1 MLKIRLHGELKDIE
15 LFIRKLNKQKDVRVL
30 QQSVPYKDRG
40 KSVYHRVYLDVEEC
54 EG

>member
-15 LFIRKLNKQKDVRVL
+15 SFIQKLNKRKDVRVL
-30 QQSVPYKDRG
+30 QQLASYKDRG
-40 KSVYHRVYLDVEEC
+40 NSVYHRVYLDVEER

>member
-15 LFIRKLNKQKDVRVL
+15 SFIQKLNKQKELRVL
-30 QQSVPYKDRG
+30 QQSAPYKDRG
-40 KSVYHRVYLDVEEC
+40 KSVYHRVYLDFEER

>member
-15 LFIRKLNKQKDVRVL
+15 SFIQKLNKQKELRVL

-40 KSVYHRVYLDVEEC
+40 KSFYHRVYLDVEER